1 MKRINLVLLF
11 GAMLVFSLGYMT
23 SRVMYTPDNYTRVMF
38 ENDSLRFTNLQKDST
53 IFEIS
58 EEKLYFSTQLDEMYD
73 ELEFKN
79 KEIDSLSKKK

>member
-1 MKRINLVLLF
+1 
-11 GAMLVFSLGYMT
+11 
-23 SRVMYTPDNYTRVMF
+23 MF